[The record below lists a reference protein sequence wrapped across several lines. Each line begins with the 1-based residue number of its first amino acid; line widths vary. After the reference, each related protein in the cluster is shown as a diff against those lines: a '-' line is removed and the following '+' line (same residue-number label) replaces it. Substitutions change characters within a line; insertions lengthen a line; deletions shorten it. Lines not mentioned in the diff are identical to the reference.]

1 MLFKQFKEI
10 GKPLF
15 IRNRRVQGG
24 AKRFMVRGREYELL
38 TGFRVLELSEGS
50 SGGYAG
56 RLLADSGALV
66 TKVLFGTTSTSDFRD
81 ANKRIVMTSNGIEG
95 NAAVR
100 SLLCEPWDIILW
112 DSHSTDELD
121 QLLSRHLKSTV
132 TCIGI
137 RIQFPSG
144 VDVDEELTLQG
155 QAGWMALTG
164 EPEKPPLAVGGYTSA
179 YLVGA
184 HAGTAGLLA
193 LIEKSWTGMG
203 RLVQINALT
212 IAASALEGAISTCLA
227 SGISRDRSGNRHNR
241 LAPMAI
247 LPAADGWAFVG
258 APVDEK
264 WELLERW
271 AGITH
276 RPKWLSNDSRREDCA
291 VLEEALGSWTRSL
304 TREELFLTGQAFRL
318 PFAKVQTPV
327 EVRSCPQLSARNF
340 WNTTK
345 SGVRGV
351 RLPWKVNASP
361 VHIKREDIPFEK
373 AAWKGL
379 RILDLTGMWS
389 GPYCTR
395 LFADLG
401 VEVIK
406 VEAPH
411 RPDGIRSNQGSQAPF
426 FRELNRNKLGIQLDL
441 RLESDRKRFLELVKV
456 SDVLVEN
463 FSPRVMPNFGL
474 TNEELWNHRPDLLIV
489 TLSAFGQTGPYRDFV
504 GYGPTLET
512 MSGLAALTNDPNG
525 EPWLPGFSV
534 SDIGAGIHGAF
545 ALAAALL
552 LRIREGIGLSVD
564 LSQYETACQFTAD
577 YLINEVEPSKP
588 EIAVKVREVADLVND
603 SQVTKMSIPGGNSV
617 LGMPWESIGWKAPR
631 NTPPELDYHT

>member
-1 MLFKQFKEI
+1 
-10 GKPLF
+10 
-15 IRNRRVQGG
+15 
-24 AKRFMVRGREYELL
+24 MVRGRETELL
-38 TGFRVLELSEGS
+38 TGIQVLEVSEGS
-50 SGGYAG
+50 SGSYAG
-56 RLLADSGALV
+56 RLLAESGAFV
-66 TKVLFGTTSTSDFRD
+66 TKVLFGNASTSDFRD
-81 ANKRIVMTSNGIEG
+81 VKKRIVMTASGKKS

-100 SLLCEPWDIILW
+100 SLLSEPWDIILW
-112 DSHSTDELD
+112 DSHSADELD
-121 QLLSRHLKSTV
+121 QLLSSHLKSTA

-137 RIQFPSG
+137 RIQFPQG
-144 VDVDEELTLQG
+144 VDVDEEYTLQG
-155 QAGWMALTG
+155 LAGWMALTG
-164 EPEKPPLAVGGYTSA
+164 EPEKPPLAVGGYSSA

-193 LIEKSWTGMG
+193 LIEKSWTGIG

-227 SGISRDRSGNRHNR
+227 SGISRSRLGNRHNK

-247 LPAADGWAFVG
+247 LPAADGWAFIG

-271 AGITH
+271 AGIVH
-276 RPKWLSNDSRREDCA
+276 RPKWSSNDSRMEDCT
-291 VLEEALGSWTRSL
+291 VLEETLGSWTQEM

-327 EVRSCPQLSARNF
+327 ELRSCPQLSARNF
-340 WNTTK
+340 WNTTL

-351 RLPWKVNASP
+351 RLPWKINASSAP
-361 VHIKREDIPFEK
+361 IKRGDIPIKK

-379 RILDLTGMWS
+379 RILDLTSMWS

-401 VEVIK
+401 VEIIK

-411 RPDGIRSNQGSQAPF
+411 RPDGIRSNKGSKAPF
-426 FRELNRNKLGIQLDL
+426 FRELNRNKRGIQLDL
-441 RLESDRKRFLELVKV
+441 RLESDRKRFLELVKN

-474 TNEELWNHRPDLLIV
+474 TNEELWIHRPDLLIV
-489 TLSAFGQTGPYRDFV
+489 SLSAFGQTGPYRDFV
-504 GYGPTLET
+504 GYGPTLES

-525 EPWLPGFSV
+525 NPWLPGFSI

-545 ALAAALL
+545 ALAASLL
-552 LRIREGIGLSVD
+552 LRNREGIGLSVD

-577 YLINEVEPSKP
+577 YLINGVEPSKP
-588 EIAVKVREVADLVND
+588 EIEVTVREVADLVND
-603 SQVTKMSIPGGNSV
+603 SQITKMSIPGGNSV